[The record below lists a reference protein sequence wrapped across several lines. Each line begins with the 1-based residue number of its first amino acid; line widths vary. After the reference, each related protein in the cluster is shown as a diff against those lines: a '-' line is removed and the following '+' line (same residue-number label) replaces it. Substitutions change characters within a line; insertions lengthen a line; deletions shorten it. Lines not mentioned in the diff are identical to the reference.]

1 MCSLLRTYRLLRSYS
16 LHTRELLANIIL
28 DLIIEFIMIT
38 ATRPDK
44 INFNFILDLIDSS
57 ISHTHTIPNSSR
69 VKSSDAI
76 WIDFATFRKTYGF
89 FWFDLGSWPAGMRF
103 FTEKVSSWR
112 KINISSC
119 EKYDVSVVWKQRWQK
134 KKIRRKKILHSD
146 SELLLSISR
155 VFSFR
160 FSFGMRDENC
170 VLFIFSRH
178 KL

>member
-57 ISHTHTIPNSSR
+57 VSHTHTIPNSSR

-89 FWFDLGSWPAGMRF
+89 LWFDLGSWPAGMRF

-134 KKIRRKKILHSD
+134 KKNTKKKNIT
-146 SELLLSISR
+146 
-155 VFSFR
+155 FR
-160 FSFGMRDENC
+160 FRIAPFHFSC
-170 VLFIFSRH
+170 LFFSLFFRYERWKLCTFHIFET
-178 KL
+178 